1 MTGQMRMKAAAV
13 TTAAAIAIGAT
24 VSLTAGAGATATAKA
39 AEASAI
45 ASHALNTSASP
56 TGATSY
62 AAERG
67 EARYE
72 YREVTIP
79 AGTVL
84 PLRLTSS
91 VASDTSGLEDP
102 VHAQLRRTITVR
114 GIGALPAG
122 SAVSGYVT
130 EADRSAKVKGR
141 ARVGFRFNTVSA
153 RGESYRVSTSSVVR
167 QAPGTKKKDAAKIAI
182 PAAAGAII
190 GGIAD
195 GKKGAAIGTAV
206 GGGAGT
212 GVVLATR
219 GQEVRLGRGAIVSVR
234 LLKPLT
240 VLVPR

>member
-1 MTGQMRMKAAAV
+1 MTGQMRMRAAAV
-13 TTAAAIAIGAT
+13 TAAAAIAIGAT
-24 VSLTAGAGATATAKA
+24 ANLRAGAAP
-39 AEASAI
+39 E
-45 ASHALNTSASP
+45 HTSAS
-56 TGATSY
+56 
-62 AAERG
+62 AAANH
-67 EARYE
+67 EAARPE

-84 PLRLTSS
+84 PLRLTSN
-91 VASDTSGLEDP
+91 VGSDISGMEDP
-102 VHAQLRRTITVR
+102 VHAQLRRAIVVR
-114 GIGALPAG
+114 GIGVLPAG

-130 EADRSAKVKGR
+130 EAHRSAKVKGR
-141 ARVGFRFNTVSA
+141 ARVGFRFNTVTA

-219 GQEVRLGRGAIVSVR
+219 GQEVRLGRGAAVSVR

-240 VLVPR
+240 VIVPR

>member
-1 MTGQMRMKAAAV
+1 MRAAAV
-13 TTAAAIAIGAT
+13 TAAVAIAIGAT
-24 VSLTAGAGATATAKA
+24 TVNLTAGAAANHATANA
-39 AEASAI
+39 
-45 ASHALNTSASP
+45 NF
-56 TGATSY
+56 
-62 AAERG
+62 
-67 EARYE
+67 
-72 YREVTIP
+72 REVTIP

-91 VASDTSGLEDP
+91 VGSDISGLEDP
-102 VHAQLRRTITVR
+102 VHAQLRRSIVVR
-114 GIGALPAG
+114 GIGAIPAG

-130 EADRSAKVKGR
+130 EAKRSAKVKGR
-141 ARVGFRFNTVSA
+141 ARVGFRFNTISA
-153 RGESYRVSTSSVVR
+153 RGESYRVSTSNVVR
-167 QAPGTKKKDAAKIAI
+167 QAPGTKKKDVAKIAV

-219 GQEVRLGRGAIVSVR
+219 GQEVRLGRGAAVSVR
-234 LLKPLT
+234 LLRPLT

>member
-1 MTGQMRMKAAAV
+1 MTGQTRMKAAAV
-13 TTAAAIAIGAT
+13 TAVATIAI
-24 VSLTAGAGATATAKA
+24 
-39 AEASAI
+39 
-45 ASHALNTSASP
+45 ALNTGALSAR
-56 TGATSY
+56 TSTI
-62 AAERG
+62 ADHSIADRADRADHEG
-67 EARYE
+67 RYE

-91 VASDTSGLEDP
+91 VGSDTSGLEDA
-102 VHAQLRRTITVR
+102 VHATLRRTINVR
-114 GIGALPAG
+114 GFGALPAG

-130 EADRSAKVKGR
+130 EAKESARVKGR
-141 ARVGFRFNTVSA
+141 ARVGFRFT
-153 RGESYRVSTSSVVR
+153 RLTTHGDTYRVSTSSVVR

-219 GQEVRLGRGAIVSVR
+219 GQEVRLGRGALISVR
-234 LLKPLT
+234 LLKPVT
-240 VLVPR
+240 VRVPR

>member
-1 MTGQMRMKAAAV
+1 MTGQMRMRAAAV
-13 TTAAAIAIGAT
+13 TAAAAIAIGAT
-24 VSLTAGAGATATAKA
+24 VNLTAGAASNHETATNHEA
-39 AEASAI
+39 AGR
-45 ASHALNTSASP
+45 P
-56 TGATSY
+56 
-62 AAERG
+62 
-67 EARYE
+67 E

-79 AGTVL
+79 AGTAL
-84 PLRLTSS
+84 PLRLTSN
-91 VASDTSGLEDP
+91 VGSDISGLEDP
-102 VHAQLRRTITVR
+102 VHAQLRRSVVVR
-114 GIGALPAG
+114 GVGALPAG

-130 EADRSAKVKGR
+130 EAKQSAKVKGR
-141 ARVGFRFNTVSA
+141 ARVGFRFNTISA

-219 GQEVRLGRGAIVSVR
+219 GQEVRLGRGAAVSVR
-234 LLKPLT
+234 LLRPLT

>member
-1 MTGQMRMKAAAV
+1 MTGQMRMKAAAM
-13 TTAAAIAIGAT
+13 TTAAAIAIGA
-24 VSLTAGAGATATAKA
+24 SSI
-39 AEASAI
+39 SADT
-45 ASHALNTSASP
+45 TSAN
-56 TGATSY
+56 AASY
-62 AAERG
+62 TANRE
-67 EARYE
+67 EARYA

-79 AGTVL
+79 AGTIL

-91 VASDTSGLEDP
+91 VASDRSGIEDP

-114 GIGALPAG
+114 GFGALPAG

-130 EADRSAKVKGR
+130 EAKESAKVKGR
-141 ARVGFRFNTVSA
+141 ARVGFRFNTVTA

-240 VLVPR
+240 VRVPQ

>member
-13 TTAAAIAIGAT
+13 TTAMVIAIGA
-24 VSLTAGAGATATAKA
+24 S
-39 AEASAI
+39 SI
-45 ASHALNTSASP
+45 SASNG
-56 TGATSY
+56 THSN
-62 AAERG
+62 AANREEG
-67 EARYE
+67 RYE

-79 AGTVL
+79 AGTIL

-91 VASDTSGLEDP
+91 VASDTSGLEDA
-102 VHAQLRRTITVR
+102 VHAQLRRTVTVR
-114 GIGALPAG
+114 GFGALPAG

-130 EADRSAKVKGR
+130 EAKESAKVKGR
-141 ARVGFRFNTVSA
+141 ARLGFRFNTVTA

-182 PAAAGAII
+182 PAGVGAII

-240 VLVPR
+240 VRVPR

>member
-1 MTGQMRMKAAAV
+1 MTGQMRMRAVALTAAAV
-13 TTAAAIAIGAT
+13 IAIGTT
-24 VSLTAGAGATATAKA
+24 VNANREEGRANHEEG
-39 AEASAI
+39 
-45 ASHALNTSASP
+45 
-56 TGATSY
+56 
-62 AAERG
+62 
-67 EARYE
+67 RYD

-91 VASDTSGLEDP
+91 VASDSSGIEDP

-114 GIGALPAG
+114 GFGALPAG

-130 EADRSAKVKGR
+130 EAKESAKVKGR
-141 ARVGFRFNTVSA
+141 ARVGFRFNTVTA

-234 LLKPLT
+234 LLKALT
-240 VLVPR
+240 VRVPVAR

>member
-1 MTGQMRMKAAAV
+1 MTGQMRMRAAAV
-13 TTAAAIAIGAT
+13 TTAAAIAIGAM
-24 VSLTAGAGATATAKA
+24 VNLTAAGNSATGN
-39 AEASAI
+39 SAD
-45 ASHALNTSASP
+45 HSAYSANHE
-56 TGATSY
+56 G
-62 AAERG
+62 
-67 EARYE
+67 RYE

-79 AGTVL
+79 AGTIL

-91 VASDTSGLEDP
+91 VASDTSGLEDA
-102 VHAQLRRTITVR
+102 VHATLRRTITIH
-114 GIGALPAG
+114 GFGALPAG

-130 EADRSAKVKGR
+130 EAKESARVKGR
-141 ARVGFRFNTVSA
+141 ARLGFRFNRVTA
-153 RGESYRVSTSSVVR
+153 NGETYRVSTSSVVR

-240 VLVPR
+240 VRVPS

>member
-13 TTAAAIAIGAT
+13 TAAAAVAIGAT
-24 VSLTAGAGATATAKA
+24 VSLTAGAAPNHAAAAANNATATSA
-39 AEASAI
+39 AANHEA
-45 ASHALNTSASP
+45 
-56 TGATSY
+56 
-62 AAERG
+62 
-67 EARYE
+67 ARPE

-84 PLRLTSS
+84 PLRLTSN
-91 VASDTSGLEDP
+91 VGSDISGMEDP
-102 VHAQLRRTITVR
+102 VHAQLRRTIVVR

-141 ARVGFRFNTVSA
+141 ARVGFRFNTVTA
-153 RGESYRVSTSSVVR
+153 RGESYRMSTSSVVR

-219 GQEVRLGRGAIVSVR
+219 GQEVRLGRGAVVSVR

>member
-1 MTGQMRMKAAAV
+1 MTGHMRMTAAAV
-13 TTAAAIAIGAT
+13 TAAAAIAIGAT
-24 VSLTAGAGATATAKA
+24 VNLTAGASPNHASATANYATANH
-39 AEASAI
+39 ETASY
-45 ASHALNTSASP
+45 S
-56 TGATSY
+56 
-62 AAERG
+62 ER
-67 EARYE
+67 RPE

-84 PLRLTSS
+84 PLRLTSN
-91 VASDTSGLEDP
+91 VGSDISGNEDP
-102 VHAQLRRTITVR
+102 VHAQLRRAIVVR

-130 EADRSAKVKGR
+130 EANRSAKVKGR

-153 RGESYRVSTSSVVR
+153 RGESYRISTSSVVR

-219 GQEVRLGRGAIVSVR
+219 GQEVRLGRGAAVSVR
-234 LLKPLT
+234 LLRPVT

>member
-1 MTGQMRMKAAAV
+1 MTGQMRMRAAAV
-13 TTAAAIAIGAT
+13 TAAAAIAIGAT
-24 VSLTAGAGATATAKA
+24 VNLTAGAAPNHETATYATANHEA
-39 AEASAI
+39 AGRS
-45 ASHALNTSASP
+45 
-56 TGATSY
+56 
-62 AAERG
+62 
-67 EARYE
+67 E

-91 VASDTSGLEDP
+91 VGSDTSGLEDA
-102 VHAQLRRTITVR
+102 VHAQLRRTIVVR

-130 EADRSAKVKGR
+130 EAKQSAKVKGR
-141 ARVGFRFNTVSA
+141 ARVGFRFNTISA

-219 GQEVRLGRGAIVSVR
+219 GQEVRLGRGAAVSVR
-234 LLKPLT
+234 LLRPLK

>member
-1 MTGQMRMKAAAV
+1 MTGQMRMRAAAV

-24 VSLTAGAGATATAKA
+24 VSLTAGAST
-39 AEASAI
+39 S
-45 ASHALNTSASP
+45 TSAP
-56 TGATSY
+56 ANHAGD
-62 AAERG
+62 
-67 EARYE
+67 ARDE

-91 VASDTSGLEDP
+91 VASDRSGVEDP

-114 GIGALPAG
+114 GFGALPAG

-130 EADRSAKVKGR
+130 EAKESAKVKGR
-141 ARVGFRFNTVSA
+141 ARLGVRFNTVTA

-240 VLVPR
+240 VRVPRVTE

>member
-13 TTAAAIAIGAT
+13 TAAAAITIGAT
-24 VSLTAGAGATATAKA
+24 LNLTASAAPNHTTATATSYTNADHEAGRA
-39 AEASAI
+39 A
-45 ASHALNTSASP
+45 
-56 TGATSY
+56 
-62 AAERG
+62 
-67 EARYE
+67 

-91 VASDTSGLEDP
+91 VGSDTSGLEDP
-102 VHAQLRRTITVR
+102 VHATLRRAITIHGV
-114 GIGALPAG
+114 GALPAG

-130 EADRSAKVKGR
+130 EAKRSAKVKGR
-141 ARVGFRFNTVSA
+141 ARVGFRFNTISA

-167 QAPGTKKKDAAKIAI
+167 QAPGTKKKDAAKIGI

-195 GKKGAAIGTAV
+195 GKKGAAIGSAV

-219 GQEVRLGRGAIVSVR
+219 GQEVRLGRGAAVSVR
-234 LLKPLT
+234 LLRAVT

>member
-13 TTAAAIAIGAT
+13 TAAAAMTIGAAVNLTSVDVTASPAPNHAAAIAPAYGA
-24 VSLTAGAGATATAKA
+24 A
-39 AEASAI
+39 A
-45 ASHALNTSASP
+45 
-56 TGATSY
+56 
-62 AAERG
+62 AANHESERP
-67 EARYE
+67 EF
-72 YREVTIP
+72 REVTIP

-91 VASDTSGLEDP
+91 VGSDTSGLEDP
-102 VHAQLRRTITVR
+102 VHAQLRRTITIR

-130 EADRSAKVKGR
+130 EAKRSAKVKGR

-212 GVVLATR
+212 GAVLATR
-219 GQEVRLGRGAIVSVR
+219 GQEVRLGRGAAVSVR
-234 LLKPLT
+234 LLRPVT

>member
-1 MTGQMRMKAAAV
+1 MRAAAV
-13 TTAAAIAIGAT
+13 TAAAAIAIGAT
-24 VSLTAGAGATATAKA
+24 VKLTAGAAARSHTAANHAIANHAIADHATATANYA
-39 AEASAI
+39 TANHEAGR
-45 ASHALNTSASP
+45 P
-56 TGATSY
+56 
-62 AAERG
+62 
-67 EARYE
+67 E

-84 PLRLTSS
+84 PLRLTSN
-91 VASDTSGLEDP
+91 VGSDISGIEDP
-102 VHAQLRRTITVR
+102 VHATLRRTIVVR

-130 EADRSAKVKGR
+130 EAKRSAKVKGR
-141 ARVGFRFNTVSA
+141 ARVGFRFNTVTA

-219 GQEVRLGRGAIVSVR
+219 GQEVRLGRGAAISVR
-234 LLKPLT
+234 LLRPLT

>member
-1 MTGQMRMKAAAV
+1 MTGQMRMTAAAM
-13 TTAAAIAIGAT
+13 TTAAAIAIGA
-24 VSLTAGAGATATAKA
+24 SSI
-39 AEASAI
+39 SADT
-45 ASHALNTSASP
+45 TSAN
-56 TGATSY
+56 AASY
-62 AAERG
+62 TANRE
-67 EARYE
+67 EARYA

-79 AGTVL
+79 AGTIL

-91 VASDTSGLEDP
+91 VASDRSGIEDP

-114 GIGALPAG
+114 GFGALPAG

-130 EADRSAKVKGR
+130 EAKESAKVKGR
-141 ARVGFRFNTVSA
+141 ARVGFRFNTVTA

-240 VLVPR
+240 VRVPQ

>member
-1 MTGQMRMKAAAV
+1 MTGQMRMRAAAV
-13 TTAAAIAIGAT
+13 TAAAAIAIGAT
-24 VSLTAGAGATATAKA
+24 VSLTAGAAPNHATANRATTNY
-39 AEASAI
+39 ST
-45 ASHALNTSASP
+45 ASH
-56 TGATSY
+56 
-62 AAERG
+62 
-67 EARYE
+67 EAGRPE

-91 VASDTSGLEDP
+91 VGSDTSGLEDP
-102 VHAQLRRTITVR
+102 VHATLRRAIVVR

-130 EADRSAKVKGR
+130 EANRSAKVKGR

-219 GQEVRLGRGAIVSVR
+219 GQEVRLGRGAAVSVR
-234 LLKPLT
+234 LLRPLT

>member
-1 MTGQMRMKAAAV
+1 MTGQMRMKATAV
-13 TTAAAIAIGAT
+13 TAAAAIAIGAAI
-24 VSLTAGAGATATAKA
+24 SLTSTNLTASAAPNHATATH
-39 AEASAI
+39 ASAN
-45 ASHALNTSASP
+45 HE
-56 TGATSY
+56 
-62 AAERG
+62 AARS
-67 EARYE
+67 E
-72 YREVTIP
+72 YRPEFREVTIP

-84 PLRLTSS
+84 PLRLTSN
-91 VASDTSGLEDP
+91 VGSDISGLEDP
-102 VHAQLRRTITVR
+102 VHAQLRRTITIR

-130 EADRSAKVKGR
+130 EAQRSAKVKGR
-141 ARVGFRFNTVSA
+141 ARVGFRFNTVTA

-219 GQEVRLGRGAIVSVR
+219 GQEVRLGRGAAVSVR
-234 LLKPLT
+234 LLRPVT

>member
-1 MTGQMRMKAAAV
+1 MTGHMRMKAAAV
-13 TTAAAIAIGAT
+13 TAAAAIAIGAT
-24 VSLTAGAGATATAKA
+24 VNLTAGAAPSHATAAANHETA
-39 AEASAI
+39 S
-45 ASHALNTSASP
+45 N
-56 TGATSY
+56 
-62 AAERG
+62 AER
-67 EARYE
+67 RPE

-91 VASDTSGLEDP
+91 VGSDTSGMEDP
-102 VHAQLRRTITVR
+102 VHAQLRRAIVVR

-130 EADRSAKVKGR
+130 EAKRSAKVKGR
-141 ARVGFRFNTVSA
+141 ARVGFRFNTVTA

-167 QAPGTKKKDAAKIAI
+167 QAPGTKKKDAAKIGI

-219 GQEVRLGRGAIVSVR
+219 GQEVRLGRGAAVSVR
-234 LLKPLT
+234 LLRPVT

>member
-1 MTGQMRMKAAAV
+1 MTGQMRMRTAAV
-13 TTAAAIAIGAT
+13 TAAAAIAIGAT
-24 VSLTAGAGATATAKA
+24 VTLTAGGSVAPNFGVAPNLGAASNLS
-39 AEASAI
+39 ASA
-45 ASHALNTSASP
+45 APNHAAANHE
-56 TGATSY
+56 
-62 AAERG
+62 AER
-67 EARYE
+67 AE

-91 VASDTSGLEDP
+91 VGSDISGLEDP
-102 VHAQLRRTITVR
+102 VHATLRRTVTIR

-130 EADRSAKVKGR
+130 EAKRSAKVKGR

-167 QAPGTKKKDAAKIAI
+167 QAPGTKKKDTAKIAI

-219 GQEVRLGRGAIVSVR
+219 GQEVRLGRGAAVSVR